1 MSVKEDLI
9 SDGEKI
15 GCQHEVKN
23 LVYLTTSTT
32 PHVYEP
38 DTLMIMQHQFIC
50 RNCSEV
56 VLKNSVVSRG
66 FLGDGTIHPAMQDEL
81 TKLQNK
87 RSVAEQVEK
96 AIKEGNTDGNPT
108 Q

>member
-1 MSVKEDLI
+1 MSGKEDLI

-15 GCQHEVKN
+15 GCQHEAE
-23 LVYLTTSTT
+23 YLRYLITSTT

-50 RNCSEV
+50 NKCGEIT
-56 VLKNSVVSRG
+56 LKNFIVSRG

-87 RSVAEQVEK
+87 RSVEEQVKK
-96 AIKEGNTDGNPT
+96 AIEKGNPDGNAR
-108 Q
+108 